1 MCLEVR
7 VPWVQI
13 QTPPFTGYE
22 RSLIY
27 KMRKTV
33 VSWWGSRWEEWDNVG
48 TLPGTGHVFKR

>member
-1 MCLEVR
+1 MEVR